1 MKKPTAGALK
11 VLSGVEPLSPP
22 GESLSLSLS
31 LSEVESTFS
40 GLLPHAA
47 PLVVDPHLHRRIR
60 QRDIYTRPPRV
71 PGSQY
76 ASSPLK

>member
-22 GESLSLSLS
+22 GDYLSLS

-47 PLVVDPHLHRRIR
+47 PLVVDPHLRRGIR
-60 QRDIYTRPPRV
+60 
-71 PGSQY
+71 
-76 ASSPLK
+76 

>member
-22 GESLSLSLS
+22 RGLSLSLSLS

-60 QRDIYTRPPRV
+60 QRDIYTRPPR
-71 PGSQY
+71 
-76 ASSPLK
+76 AR